1 MSYEQIA
8 TRRDGAALWVTMR
21 RPEKLNALT
30 GTMSDELSKVFQDA
44 HGDPD
49 VRCVVLTGEGRGF
62 CAGQDLTE
70 FRDAYETGNRPD
82 IEEHLAETYHRLI
95 PLIVETPKPVIAAVN
110 GVAAGAGLSL
120 ALACDLRIA
129 SDAARLTQAFV
140 KIGLVP
146 DSGGTYLLPRAV
158 GYAKALE
165 LSITGDVIDAAEAL
179 RIGLVHRVV
188 PADTFEQEVGALAT
202 RLAAMPTAAIAE
214 TKRLLREAIAVDLSE
229 ALSREAAAQS
239 RMGQTEDHLE
249 GVMAFAAKREPEFKG
264 R

>member
-1 MSYEQIA
+1 MSDQQI
-8 TRRDGAALWVTMR
+8 TTDRDGAVLWIR
-21 RPEKLNALT
+21 LNRPEKLNALT
-30 GTMSDELSKVFQDA
+30 ATMSDQLSKAFQEAAGDA
-44 HGDPD
+44 GI
-49 VRCVVLTGEGRGF
+49 RCVVLTGEGRGF
-62 CAGQDLTE
+62 CAGQDLME

-95 PLIVETPKPVIAAVN
+95 PLMVETPKPVIAAIN

-129 SDAARLTQAFV
+129 SDAAKLTQAFV

-158 GYAKALE
+158 GHAKALE
-165 LSITGDVIDAAEAL
+165 LSITGDVIDAGEAL

-188 PADTFEQEVGALAT
+188 PADDFERETAGLAT

-214 TKRLLREAIAVDLSE
+214 TKALLRENATLDLAG
-229 ALSREAAAQS
+229 ALPREAAAQS
-239 RMGQTEDHLE
+239 RMGKTEDHLE
-249 GVMAFAAKREPEFKG
+249 GVMAFAAKRDPEFKG